1 MDEHRRFRGLLG
13 PYALGE
19 LEPEEER
26 ELERHLDGCPAC
38 REEAKDISQAHR
50 SLLREAALPPPP
62 RLKTR
67 LMEGLPRR
75 NRRRNGR
82 RRVRWTAVAAVLV
95 VAAAAIWS
103 YAQIFGAPEA
113 IAASLSPTGLA
124 PRADGEVRLEQAG
137 PNLRVSLAVSGLPRL
152 EPGEYYELWFV
163 DGEDRISGGGFTV
176 DRRGRATVGMNAP
189 SAAAGYPS
197 IGITSEE
204 APGDPRPSPTKVLG
218 GELRET

>member
-13 PYALGE
+13 PYVLGE

-38 REEAKDISQAHR
+38 REEAKGIRWAHR
-50 SLLREAALPPPP
+50 SLLREAASAPPP
-62 RLKTR
+62 RLKAR

-75 NRRRNGR
+75 NRWNGR
-82 RRVRWTAVAAVLV
+82 RRVRWTAAAVLV
-95 VAAAAIWS
+95 VAVAAIWS
-103 YAQIFGAPEA
+103 YARTFEAPPTA

-124 PRADGEVRLEQAG
+124 PRADGEVRLEEAG
-137 PNLRVSLAVSGLPRL
+137 PNLRVSLDVSGLPRL

-189 SAAAGYPS
+189 SAAAGYPN

-204 APGDPRPSPTKVLG
+204 SPGDPRPSSIKVLG
-218 GELRET
+218 GELRES

>member
-13 PYALGE
+13 PYVLGE
-19 LEPEEER
+19 LAPEEER
-26 ELERHLDGCPAC
+26 DLERHLDGCPAC
-38 REEAKDISQAHR
+38 REEAKDIRRAHR
-50 SLLREAALPPPP
+50 SLIAEAASPPPP
-62 RLKTR
+62 QIKTR

-75 NRRRNGR
+75 NGRSRRRH
-82 RRVRWTAVAAVLV
+82 VRWAAAAAVLV
-95 VAAAAIWS
+95 VAVAAIWA
-103 YAQIFGAPEA
+103 YARTFEAPPGEV
-113 IAASLSPTGLA
+113 AASLSPTGLA
-124 PRADGEVRLEQAG
+124 PRADGEVRLEEAG
-137 PNLRVSLAVSGLPRL
+137 PNLRVSLDVSGLPRL

-204 APGDPRPSPTKVLG
+204 SPGDPRPSPTKVLG
-218 GELRET
+218 GELRES